1 LLVNPF
7 GPTKEIEQT
16 LTTRQRSG
24 ELSPL
29 VDVVLCGDRSRG
41 SLISLYLNG
50 EMAVQQLSG
59 GDMRGMKE
67 EDIGNLK
74 TKIGELCLF
83 V

>member
-1 LLVNPF
+1 
-7 GPTKEIEQT
+7 
-16 LTTRQRSG
+16 
-24 ELSPL
+24 
-29 VDVVLCGDRSRG
+29 
-41 SLISLYLNG
+41 
-50 EMAVQQLSG
+50 MAVQQLSG